1 MTLLSFVRARSP
13 AALGLGGGALGV
25 IVLSLWPGIDLW
37 VAGLFFD
44 PATRA
49 FPPSSSLWAR
59 TAIEGAPWLVY
70 GVLIALTTYSALGA
84 GLRLPFARLDWR
96 QLAFLYGSLLLGPG
110 LVVNLVFKNHWGRA
124 RPRALDLFSGDA
136 LFTPALVPSDQC
148 LTNCSFPSGHAAL
161 GFWVTALALVVP
173 ARWRAQAWTAA
184 LIFGGVVGGSRLVVG
199 AHFLSDTLASAV
211 LVIGLNIAL
220 YRSLAAPSKGHG

>member
-1 MTLLSFVRARSP
+1 MSLSSLSRTRSVVG
-13 AALGLGGGALGV
+13 LGLGALGV
-25 IVLSLWPGIDLW
+25 VALSGAPGIDLW

-44 PATRA
+44 PVTRA

-70 GVLIALTTYSALGA
+70 GVLIGVTTYSALAA
-84 GLRLPFARLDWR
+84 GLRLPFARLDR
-96 QLAFLYGSLLLGPG
+96 RRLAFLYGSLLLGPG
-110 LVVNLVFKNHWGRA
+110 LLVNLVFKNHWGRA
-124 RPRALDLFSGDA
+124 RPRALELFGGEA

-184 LIFGGVVGGSRLVVG
+184 LIFGGLVGGSRLVVG

-220 YRSLAAPSKGHG
+220 YRSMTAVPRTTG